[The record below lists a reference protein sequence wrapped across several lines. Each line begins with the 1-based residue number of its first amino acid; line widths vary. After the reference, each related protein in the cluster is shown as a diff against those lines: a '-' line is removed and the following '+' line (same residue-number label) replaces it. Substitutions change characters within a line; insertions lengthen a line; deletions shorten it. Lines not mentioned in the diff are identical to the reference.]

1 MYFQWRQGQAGS
13 ERFHSALVPHA
24 GEDTRVYREVSEL
37 GALLKQHPEISQY
50 ETEKAQIAIVYDY
63 EQFWALMQAN
73 MPTEDLSYPETVA
86 KWYRALWELGLRVDY
101 VHPDATAA
109 ELSQYKLVL
118 MPMVHMLSDKQET
131 EFTKYAQ
138 SGGNLVVGYFSN
150 ISDRTLRVKLGG
162 YGGNLVKEVIGV
174 YVEEFYPL
182 RPEQTLKLSNGYE
195 ITLWSELS
203 RLNGAEMVASFQGS
217 DVDGSVAIA
226 KRDLGTSTA
235 WYQGTEL
242 TLDSQKKFFSNI
254 AADLGIKAEGGVDT
268 EVVHRGPY
276 RFEINH
282 GKNSVEIS
290 KN

>member
-1 MYFQWRQGQAGS
+1 MS
-13 ERFHSALVPHA
+13 SASQSP
-24 GEDTRVYREVSEL
+24 
-37 GALLKQHPEISQY
+37 GATHQ
-50 ETEKAQIAIVYDY
+50 V
-63 EQFWALMQAN
+63 
-73 MPTEDLSYPETVA
+73 
-86 KWYRALWELGLRVDY
+86 
-101 VHPDATAA
+101 
-109 ELSQYKLVL
+109 
-118 MPMVHMLSDKQET
+118 
-131 EFTKYAQ
+131 KYCTTP
-138 SGGNLVVGYFSN
+138 
-150 ISDRTLRVKLGG
+150 TLRVAVVSLAAGGRQLIPVSMPGVCVRGASWGGASRERHHSCRIRSRAWRRLAAPAHLLLPQRVPLGGEHIYCAAIRCAILLRLVPLGG
-162 YGGNLVKEVIGV
+162 YGGKLVKDVIGV

-226 KRDLGTSTA
+226 KRNLGTSTA

-242 TLDSQKKFFSNI
+242 TLDSQKKFFSSI
-254 AADLGIKAEGGVDT
+254 ASDLGIKAEGGVDT

-282 GKNSVEIS
+282 GKNSVAVS